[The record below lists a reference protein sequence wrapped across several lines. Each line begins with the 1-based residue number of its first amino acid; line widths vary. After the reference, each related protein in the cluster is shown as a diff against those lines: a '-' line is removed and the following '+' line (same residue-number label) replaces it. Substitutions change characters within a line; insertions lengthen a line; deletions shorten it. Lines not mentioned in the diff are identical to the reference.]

1 MDLLRKI
8 LLLLV
13 AVISIH
19 AAVTV
24 NPISGVSSQNLVYSG
39 LIPISANSNLFFT
52 YYGVDGQTD
61 QNNLKNFPLLI
72 VVGK

>member
-8 LLLLV
+8 LLLLI
-13 AVISIH
+13 AVIAIN

-39 LIPISANSNLFFT
+39 LIPISASSNLFFT
-52 YYGVDGQTD
+52 YYGVDG
-61 QNNLKNFPLLI
+61 
-72 VVGK
+72 